1 MSVMPMEANAAAVS
15 TVMPAAPS
23 RISEERPVQGV
34 QERGGGDSSAAFS
47 QRTNVSIETAIDH
60 MADVLSKISGRQQSS
75 VEQMPQ
81 ELKAVIQNI
90 IRQSFSLETTLAQ
103 GLGST
108 AASQRFSTD
117 QLTTLARMLN
127 QLGNLADEG
136 AAPQVSD
143 DLATILTHLKSAIAR
158 ETGGT
163 FEPVMLTKA
172 AFQLLD
178 TGNARLLPKEL
189 RMFLE
194 TLNSEAQGGSMQSGG
209 TQVAAATPL
218 GFLNRLVQSLMPRE
232 PMWTN
237 TAAPQNGNVQVP
249 GGTPAQA
256 NTVSTPQ
263 GTNLAAVPAN
273 AASQEEQ
280 GEQPAVLQAQPGS
293 SGTQGSAAGQ
303 TTPETPSQSVVGQE
317 AAAQG
322 AVRTELQQGGR
333 QASSQAIQPQG
344 TAENSSPAQQSTAA
358 RGASTQQA
366 AQPPTDPAQPTMQD
380 GRPQTS
386 PQSSVP
392 AAQAAQQSTQGNAQ
406 TTQSAG
412 QIPRENTSPTG
423 MPTPETNGRQ
433 DAATTQQ
440 RTAQRTQNAVQTP
453 GGQGNA
459 GTQVQPLENPPQT
472 MQTMRAAAQALLYQ
486 NENLSQREVQLLQ
499 NFVNS
504 RNSTLSDADAKQLQ
518 QLIEIVQQNVPGT
531 VRQAA
536 AEQRMPDL
544 PRLWAFM
551 QTADIVAA
559 RKMTAEQYKRAG
571 RNVAALALSMR
582 GALEGENAAPQP
594 GQRSMNFV
602 MPLFMGEAEYPAYIH
617 VYDESHEDEGSEQ
630 IKKETWLRIC
640 VLTDHIGTVELI
652 NRIYEE
658 THVDMRLYFSDP
670 DAAWEFRSH
679 LDDIRASA
687 EDTPIVIEGIQ
698 IGAIGERR
706 FFTN

>member
-15 TVMPAAPS
+15 AVMPAAPS
-23 RISEERPVQGV
+23 RISDGRPVQGV

-47 QRTNVSIETAIDH
+47 QRTNVSIETAIDTL
-60 MADVLSKISGRQQSS
+60 ADVLTKISGRQQSS

-117 QLTTLARMLN
+117 QLTTLSRMLN
-127 QLGNLADEG
+127 QLGNLAEEG
-136 AAPQVSD
+136 AAPQVGD
-143 DLATILTHLKSAIAR
+143 DLAALLTKLKSLIAR

-178 TGNARLLPKEL
+178 TGNAQLLPKEL
-189 RMFLE
+189 RAFLE
-194 TLNSEAQGGSMQSGG
+194 NLNMQSAQGDNIQSGG
-209 TQVAAATPL
+209 TQASTETSL
-218 GFLNRLVQSLMPRE
+218 GFLSRLVQSLMPRE
-232 PMWTN
+232 PMGTN
-237 TAAPQNGNVQVP
+237 TAAPQNGNAQLP

-256 NTVSTPQ
+256 NTVPTPASQ
-263 GTNLAAVPAN
+263 GTNPVTVPAN
-273 AASQEEQ
+273 AASQAEQ
-280 GEQPAVLQAQPGS
+280 GAQHAPQVQTGS
-293 SGTQGSAAGQ
+293 GSAQGTAAGQ

-322 AVRTELQQGGR
+322 TVRTEPQQGAR
-333 QASSQAIQPQG
+333 QASSQAAQPQG
-344 TAENSSPAQQSTAA
+344 MAENGSPVQQSTAA
-358 RGASTQQA
+358 RGA
-366 AQPPTDPAQPTMQD
+366 AQVPTDSARPGMQD
-380 GRPQTS
+380 GRPQAST
-386 PQSSVP
+386 QNAAP
-392 AAQAAQQSTQGNAQ
+392 AAQMGQQGTQGSPQ
-406 TTQSAG
+406 TAETARQM
-412 QIPRENTSPTG
+412 PKDNTSPAGT
-423 MPTPETNGRQ
+423 PAPETNGRQ

-440 RTAQRTQNAVQTP
+440 RTAQRTQSTAQTT

-459 GTQVQPLENPPQT
+459 GTRVQPLENTPQT

-536 AEQRMPDL
+536 TEQRMPDL

-559 RKMTAEQYKRAG
+559 RKMNAEQYKRAG

>member
-1 MSVMPMEANAAAVS
+1 
-15 TVMPAAPS
+15 
-23 RISEERPVQGV
+23 
-34 QERGGGDSSAAFS
+34 
-47 QRTNVSIETAIDH
+47 
-60 MADVLSKISGRQQSS
+60 
-75 VEQMPQ
+75 
-81 ELKAVIQNI
+81 
-90 IRQSFSLETTLAQ
+90 
-103 GLGST
+103 
-108 AASQRFSTD
+108 
-117 QLTTLARMLN
+117 
-127 QLGNLADEG
+127 
-136 AAPQVSD
+136 
-143 DLATILTHLKSAIAR
+143 
-158 ETGGT
+158 
-163 FEPVMLTKA
+163 
-172 AFQLLD
+172 
-178 TGNARLLPKEL
+178 
-189 RMFLE
+189 
-194 TLNSEAQGGSMQSGG
+194 MQSGG
-209 TQVAAATPL
+209 TQASGAAPL
-218 GFLNRLVQSLMPRE
+218 GFLSRLVQSLMPRE
-232 PMWTN
+232 PMGTN
-237 TAAPQNGNVQVP
+237 TGAPQTGNAQSAS
-249 GGTPAQA
+249 GMPAQA
-256 NTVSTPQ
+256 NTVPTPASQ
-263 GTNLAAVPAN
+263 GANPATVSAN
-273 AASQEEQ
+273 AASQAEQ
-280 GEQPAVLQAQPGS
+280 GAQPAPQVQTGSGSAQ
-293 SGTQGSAAGQ
+293 GTAAGQ

-322 AVRTELQQGGR
+322 AVRTESQQGER
-333 QASSQAIQPQG
+333 QASRQAAQPQG
-344 TAENSSPAQQSTAA
+344 TPENGSPVQQSTAA
-358 RGASTQQA
+358 RGA
-366 AQPPTDPAQPTMQD
+366 AQVPTDSARPGMQD
-380 GRPQTS
+380 GRPQAST
-386 PQSSVP
+386 QNAAP
-392 AAQAAQQSTQGNAQ
+392 AAQMGQQGTQGSPQ
-406 TTQSAG
+406 TAETARKM
-412 QIPRENTSPTG
+412 PKDNTSPAGT
-423 MPTPETNGRQ
+423 PAPETNGRQ

-440 RTAQRTQNAVQTP
+440 RTAQRTQSTAQTT

-459 GTQVQPLENPPQT
+459 GTQVQPLENTPQT

-551 QTADIVAA
+551 QTADIVTT
-559 RKMTAEQYKRAG
+559 RKMNAEQYKRAG

>member
-15 TVMPAAPS
+15 AVMPAAPS
-23 RISEERPVQGV
+23 RISDGRPVQGV

-47 QRTNVSIETAIDH
+47 QRTNVSIETAIDTL
-60 MADVLSKISGRQQSS
+60 ADVLSKISGRQQSS

-117 QLTTLARMLN
+117 QLTTLSRMLN
-127 QLGNLADEG
+127 QLGNLAEAG

-143 DLATILTHLKSAIAR
+143 ELAALLTKMKSAIAR

-178 TGNARLLPKEL
+178 TGNAQLLPKEL
-189 RMFLE
+189 RAFLE
-194 TLNSEAQGGSMQSGG
+194 NLNMQSAQGGNMQSGG
-209 TQVAAATPL
+209 TQASGAAPI
-218 GFLNRLVQSLMPRE
+218 GFLSRLVQSLMPRE
-232 PMWTN
+232 PMGTN
-237 TAAPQNGNVQVP
+237 TGAPQTGNAQSAS
-249 GGTPAQA
+249 GMPAQA
-256 NTVSTPQ
+256 NTVPTPASQ
-263 GTNLAAVPAN
+263 GANPVTVPAN

-280 GEQPAVLQAQPGS
+280 GAQPTSQVQTGS
-293 SGTQGSAAGQ
+293 GSAQGTAAGQ

-322 AVRTELQQGGR
+322 TVRTEPQQGAR
-333 QASSQAIQPQG
+333 QASRQAAQPQG
-344 TAENSSPAQQSTAA
+344 MAENGSPVQQSTAA
-358 RGASTQQA
+358 RGA
-366 AQPPTDPAQPTMQD
+366 AQVPTDSARPGMQD
-380 GRPQTS
+380 GRPQAST
-386 PQSSVP
+386 QNAAP
-392 AAQAAQQSTQGNAQ
+392 AAQMGQQGTQGSPQ
-406 TTQSAG
+406 TAETAR
-412 QIPRENTSPTG
+412 QIPKDNTSPAGT
-423 MPTPETNGRQ
+423 PAPETNGRQ

-440 RTAQRTQNAVQTP
+440 RTAQRTQSTAQTT

-459 GTQVQPLENPPQT
+459 GTQVQPLENTPQT

-536 AEQRMPDL
+536 TEQRMPDL

-551 QTADIVAA
+551 QTADIVTT
-559 RKMTAEQYKRAG
+559 RKMNAEQYKRAG

-630 IKKETWLRIC
+630 IKKKRGC
-640 VLTDHIGTVELI
+640 
-652 NRIYEE
+652 
-658 THVDMRLYFSDP
+658 
-670 DAAWEFRSH
+670 
-679 LDDIRASA
+679 ASVCS
-687 EDTPIVIEGIQ
+687 PITSV
-698 IGAIGERR
+698 RWS
-706 FFTN
+706 